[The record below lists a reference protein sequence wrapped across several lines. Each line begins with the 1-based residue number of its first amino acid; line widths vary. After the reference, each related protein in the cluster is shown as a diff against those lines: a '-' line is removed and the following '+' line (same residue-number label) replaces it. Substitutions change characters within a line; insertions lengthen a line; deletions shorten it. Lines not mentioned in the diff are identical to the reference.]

1 MAWLRSNIVGLLGV
15 LLIIG
20 SPLVTLYVKAEVNS
34 EAIVQ
39 LKKTV
44 EINGVALGNQTS
56 ALNSY
61 AMRTAHLEGQVE
73 RFAKSNERLVIA
85 LDKLDVIYNSLRVSN
100 AIQDER
106 LKQLTERVVQK

>member
-1 MAWLRSNIVGLLGV
+1 M
-15 LLIIG
+15 
-20 SPLVTLYVKAEVNS
+20 TLYVKAEVNS

-39 LKKTV
+39 LKNTV
-44 EINGVALGNQTS
+44 ETNGAAQVLQTS

-73 RFAKSNERLVIA
+73 RFAKSNERLVVA

-106 LKQLTERVVQK
+106 LKQLNMRVGQL